1 MTATPSLP
9 DSATAGTA
17 AVAKKRIFLV
27 DDHPLV
33 REWLINLINRQP
45 DLAICGE
52 AADAPRALSAVD
64 AMRPDVAIV
73 DLSLTTGSGLELVKD
88 IRALAPEV
96 AVIVLSMHDESLYAE
111 RALRAGARGYVM
123 KRETTK
129 KILAAIRRVL
139 EGGVHVSDDFAA
151 VMAEKLVG
159 GRPKASGDQPIVTLL
174 SDRELEV
181 FRMLG
186 HGRGTPQIAESLGLS
201 LKTVQAYCA
210 RIKEKLG
217 LQNAT
222 ELLREALRFE
232 ESTSQVG

>member
-1 MTATPSLP
+1 MATIASPLPETASGVT
-9 DSATAGTA
+9 
-17 AVAKKRIFLV
+17 KKRIFLV

-45 DLAICGE
+45 DLMICGE
-52 AADAPRALSAVD
+52 AEDAPRALSGVGALK
-64 AMRPDVAIV
+64 PDVAIV
-73 DLSLTTGSGLELVKD
+73 DLSLTTGSGLELIKD
-88 IRALAPEV
+88 IRAHSPDV
-96 AVIVLSMHDESLYAE
+96 AVIVLSMYDESLYAE

-129 KILAAIRRVL
+129 KVLAAIRRVL

-159 GRPKASGDQPIVTLL
+159 GRSRQTADQPIVTLL

-181 FRMLG
+181 FRLLG
-186 HGRGTPQIAESLGLS
+186 QGRGTPQIAEMLGLS

-217 LQNAT
+217 LSNAT

>member
-1 MTATPSLP
+1 MTTSSLPSPATAT
-9 DSATAGTA
+9 
-17 AVAKKRIFLV
+17 AKKRIFLV

-52 AADAPRALSAVD
+52 AEDAPRALSAVS
-64 AMRPDVAIV
+64 ALRPDVAIV

-88 IRALAPEV
+88 IRAHSPEV
-96 AVIVLSMHDESLYAE
+96 AVIVLSMHDEALYAE
-111 RALRAGARGYVM
+111 RSLRAGARGYVM
-123 KRETTK
+123 KRESTK

-139 EGGVHVSDDFAA
+139 DGGVHVSDDFAA
-151 VMAEKLVG
+151 VMAEKIVG
-159 GRPKASGDQPIVTLL
+159 GRSRTTRDQPIVTLL

-186 HGRGTPQIAESLGLS
+186 QGRGTPQIAGTLGLS

-217 LQNAT
+217 LSNAT

>member
-1 MTATPSLP
+1 M
-9 DSATAGTA
+9 
-17 AVAKKRIFLV
+17 

-45 DLAICGE
+45 DLTICGE
-52 AADAPRALSAVD
+52 AEDAPRALEAVGRL
-64 AMRPDVAIV
+64 RPDVAIV
-73 DLSLTTGSGLELVKD
+73 DLSLSVGSGLELIKD
-88 IRALAPEV
+88 IRAHSPDV

-111 RALRAGARGYVM
+111 RSLRAGARGYVM

-129 KILAAIRRVL
+129 KILAAIQRVL

-159 GRPKASGDQPIVTLL
+159 GRPKTAADQPIVTLL

-181 FRMLG
+181 FRLLG
-186 HGRGTPQIAESLGLS
+186 KGRGTPKIAEMLGLS

-210 RIKEKLG
+210 RIKKSS
-217 LQNAT
+217 A
-222 ELLREALRFE
+222 
-232 ESTSQVG
+232 

>member
-1 MTATPSLP
+1 MTTNAPTLP
-9 DSATAGTA
+9 DSA
-17 AVAKKRIFLV
+17 AVAAKKRVFLV

-33 REWLINLINRQP
+33 REWLINLVNRQP

-52 AADAPRALSAVD
+52 AEDAPRALSGIA
-64 AMRPDVAIV
+64 ALRPDVAIV
-73 DLSLTTGSGLELVKD
+73 DLSLRVGSGLELVKD
-88 IRALAPEV
+88 LKVHSPGV
-96 AVIVLSMHDESLYAE
+96 AVIVLSMHDEALYAE

-151 VMAEKLVG
+151 VMAEKFVG
-159 GRPKASGDQPIVTLL
+159 GRGKPVGDQPIVTLL

-186 HGRGTPQIAESLGLS
+186 QGRGTPQIAETLGLS

-217 LQNAT
+217 LNNAT

>member
-1 MTATPSLP
+1 MTTNPSRP
-9 DSATAGTA
+9 DSAAPAA
-17 AVAKKRIFLV
+17 AVSKKRIFLV

-52 AADAPRALSAVD
+52 AEDAPRALSAVAD
-64 AMRPDVAIV
+64 LRPDVAIV

-96 AVIVLSMHDESLYAE
+96 AVIVLSMHDEALYAE

-123 KRETTK
+123 KRESTK

-159 GRPKASGDQPIVTLL
+159 GRAKPAGDQPIATLL

-186 HGRGTPQIAESLGLS
+186 QGRGTPQIAESLGLS

-217 LQNAT
+217 LGNAT

-232 ESTSQVG
+232 EATSQVG